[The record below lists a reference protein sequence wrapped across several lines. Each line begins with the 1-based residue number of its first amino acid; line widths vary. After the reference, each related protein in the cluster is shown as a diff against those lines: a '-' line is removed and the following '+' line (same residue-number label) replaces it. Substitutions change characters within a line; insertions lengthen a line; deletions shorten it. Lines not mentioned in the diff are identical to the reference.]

1 MYKRQNNLIAPTATT
16 SKNAAGEVTSGF
28 LVNVEKVDVFALA
41 KEHPEAF
48 GRDYDPACGLVAT
61 ARVVEGA

>member
-1 MYKRQNNLIAPTATT
+1 MCIRD
-16 SKNAAGEVTSGF
+16 SK
-28 LVNVEKVDVFALA
+28 LA
-41 KEHPEAF
+41 EEHPEAF